1 MQYYLKD
8 KTLDIYEGTN
18 TRVNGVTKTT
28 YSLLKGGVFA
38 YYKQQA
44 GGSTIT
50 GSAIKV
56 FDSTERATFVINRM
70 PILRQK
76 PLSLLKV
83 KFNKRVYDI
92 KLIDDYEGYTD
103 DYKLTCEYSSKQQY
117 DGIPVD
123 N

>member
-18 TRVNGVTKTT
+18 TRVSGVTKTT
-28 YSLLKGGVFA
+28 YSLLKSGVFA

-92 KLIDDYEGYTD
+92 KLIDDYEGYKTSLRIYVNED
-103 DYKLTCEYSSKQQY
+103 NKKL
-117 DGIPVD
+117 
-123 N
+123 